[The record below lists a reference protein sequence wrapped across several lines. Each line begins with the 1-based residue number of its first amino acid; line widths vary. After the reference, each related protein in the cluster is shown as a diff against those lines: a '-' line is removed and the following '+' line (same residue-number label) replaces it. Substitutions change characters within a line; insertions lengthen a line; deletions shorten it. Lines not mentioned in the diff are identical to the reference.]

1 MRAAVFAGIGT
12 VDIVDRPEPEPVRPD
27 DVVIEIAANGICGS
41 DLRGLADPPEMTYI
55 EDVVIGHEFT
65 GRVTGVGNEVTTVRE
80 GSPVVIAP
88 SINCQRC
95 WFCRAGHLNL
105 CDDFTHIGVMR
116 DGGAAGASVVPERM
130 VFELPEHLDLE
141 LATLTE
147 PLACVL
153 NGTQQAAVKPG
164 DSALVLGGGPVGALY
179 AMLFKAA
186 GANPVIVSEPSA
198 HRRELA
204 LTLGADLVIDPT
216 SADLD
221 GLVAESTEDRG
232 AEVAVDA
239 VGHLLAD
246 AVRLTRKGGKVLVFG
261 LNDRMRADLSISDI
275 VSREVQIR
283 GVYIANGTFPRAI
296 RLLQQNTL
304 GFEHLLTH
312 RMDLEQFMD
321 AIAVSRS
328 GEAMKA
334 LVIPE
339 R

>member
-1 MRAAVFAGIGT
+1 
-12 VDIVDRPEPEPVRPD
+12 
-27 DVVIEIAANGICGS
+27 
-41 DLRGLADPPEMTYI
+41 
-55 EDVVIGHEFT
+55 
-65 GRVTGVGNEVTTVRE
+65 
-80 GSPVVIAP
+80 
-88 SINCQRC
+88 
-95 WFCRAGHLNL
+95 
-105 CDDFTHIGVMR
+105 
-116 DGGAAGASVVPERM
+116 
-130 VFELPEHLDLE
+130 
-141 LATLTE
+141 
-147 PLACVL
+147 
-153 NGTQQAAVKPG
+153 
-164 DSALVLGGGPVGALY
+164 
-179 AMLFKAA
+179 
-186 GANPVIVSEPSA
+186 
-198 HRRELA
+198 
-204 LTLGADLVIDPT
+204 
-216 SADLD
+216 
-221 GLVAESTEDRG
+221 
-232 AEVAVDA
+232 VDA